1 MKSYIL
7 VAGGAGY
14 IGSHMAKMLCQSG
27 YDVIIVDNMSTGHGD
42 AARYGIFVDGDIG
55 NPLTISSIFTN
66 YKISAVIDFAAFSQV
81 QESTQDPGKY
91 YQNNICCTL
100 GLLQEMRTNNVKVFI
115 FSSTAAI
122 YGEPKYNPIDEHHP
136 QQPIN
141 PYGHSKLIVEQILR
155 EYENSYGL
163 RYISLRYF
171 NAAGA
176 DPEGELG
183 ERHSPE
189 THLIPLLLQV
199 ARGSRDHIDIYGN
212 DYPTPDGTCV
222 RDYVH
227 VWDLCHAHLLALEYL
242 MSGGKSDVL
251 NLGNGQGYSVKEVI
265 DATEHVTG
273 RFIARHVKGRRA
285 GDPAVLIAD
294 SKKAR
299 MKLGWEAKFDG
310 LEVIIE
316 HAWCASCRT

>member
-1 MKSYIL
+1 MKSYII

-14 IGSHMAKMLCQSG
+14 IGSHMAKMLCQHG
-27 YDVIIVDNMSTGHGD
+27 YNVIIIDNMSTGYRD
-42 AARYGIFVDGDIG
+42 AARYGELVAGDIG
-55 NPLTISSIFTN
+55 NPLIISTIFAN
-66 YKISAVIDFAAFSQV
+66 YNISAVIDFAAFSQV
-81 QESTQDPGKY
+81 HESTRDPSKY
-91 YQNNICCTL
+91 YRNNICCTL
-100 GLLQEMRTNNVKVFI
+100 GLLQEMRARNINAFI

-122 YGEPKYNPIDEHHP
+122 YGEPQYNPIDERHP

-155 EYENSYGL
+155 EYESSYGL

-176 DPEGELG
+176 DPEGELR

-189 THLIPLLLQV
+189 THLIPLLLEV

-212 DYPTPDGTCV
+212 DYPTPDGTCI

-227 VWDLCHAHLLALEYL
+227 VWDLCYAHLLALEHL
-242 MSGGKSDVL
+242 ISGGNSDAF
-251 NLGNGQGYSVKEVI
+251 NLGNGEGYSVKEVI
-265 DATEHVTG
+265 DATERITG
-273 RFIARHVKGRRA
+273 QCIPRNIKGRRS
-285 GDPAVLIAD
+285 GDPAVLVAD

-299 MKLGWEAKFDG
+299 IILGWEARIKD
-310 LEVIIE
+310 LEAIIE
-316 HAWCASCRT
+316 HAWHASRET